1 MQLPHIFPSALLA
14 CAAFSAPL
22 HAQLLLTEI
31 QSDGLSDFWELTNVG
46 PSAVD
51 LSNYKWDDDSRNPA
65 DPAAFTIPGGTM
77 INSGESIIFT
87 ATAAGT
93 FRTQWGLAGSVQ
105 VIVGGPG
112 FGGNDGVALFNAS
125 NTELFF
131 FSYALNGFT
140 RSNGSGSAGGHAGIS
155 AGGAARQAAI
165 WDPTT
170 GTSSPRYTNA
180 TGSNFSTVSAPG
192 NSLDKGSPGYSGFGA
207 GPSITLSL
215 GVTPSTFS
223 ESAANPVATGTV
235 TRAAVTASD
244 LVVTLSS
251 SDTTEATV
259 PATVTILANQP
270 SATFNVTAV
279 DDSFPDGDKVAIITA
294 SAPDATAGT
303 ANVTVT
309 DDGDVLA
316 TNLMLTEVYST
327 KSATAPPTADDFWE
341 LTNFGASSV
350 SLTGYSWHDSGRSPA
365 SAVAF
370 PAGSAIAAGE
380 SVIITSMAAA
390 DFRAW
395 WGLSNS
401 VQVFTTTGAPGLG
414 KGDGVS
420 LFEPGKNELFFLSYA
435 GGGFLLE
442 NGSPSTAVSEH
453 TGLAGG
459 GATEFQS
466 LIWVPSSGTA
476 TPRYTAAT
484 GSNHGSFQ
492 ATVGTDKGSPGVTV
506 GNPTVSIA
514 SASIAEGN
522 SLTSTLALNVTRS
535 STATD
540 FTVNYAV
547 TGGSADGTDYSLASG
562 MLTFPASGAAT
573 LPINITVNG
582 DTDPEND
589 DTVVVTLSGVNNT
602 VGTTVLGTAV
612 GTGTIIND
620 DVVSPVITTQPA
632 STTIGSG
639 TATTLTVAASGFPVP
654 TFQWYLGNS
663 GDTTN
668 PIGGATFSTFTTPV
682 LTTTTSYWVRAT
694 NSGGPAESNTATV
707 TVVAGATGVN
717 LLNYVRV
724 GRYDL
729 PEYRRTA
736 LPPGTPVHNL
746 LCDEASGVAYN
757 WDTDTLF
764 IIGDGGASVTQ
775 VSKTGVLIDTMT
787 LALGSSPQGTDFYDP
802 EGITYIGGG
811 QFVFSEERD
820 QQLVKF
826 TYAAGTTL
834 TRATAQ
840 TVDLGPFDDNTGTEG
855 LSWDPPASDFVCLKE
870 LGPIGVFR
878 TGVNFAAGTATVAP
892 PITGNESSNLFNTSL
907 LGMSDVADVFAF
919 TNIPSMAGQPQ
930 ENNLLIIG
938 QENARILNV
947 SRTGVISSSLQI
959 TAGPGDIAV
968 GGMQHE
974 GITMDRAGNIY
985 VVNEN
990 GGGSIQYP
998 QLWVYA
1004 PSAVPNAAPTA
1015 VALNNAVT
1023 SIVENTSTA
1032 SPIKVGDIFVT
1043 DDGLGTNALSLT
1055 GTDAAFFE
1063 ITGAAL
1069 YFKAGNPLDFET
1081 KTSYAVTINA
1091 DDLSLGATPDATLNF
1106 VLTVTDQE
1114 PETAPVPVV
1123 IISETAPWA
1132 NSLSAVADDWFEL
1145 TNISENTITITNWK
1159 VDDNSNSSA
1168 LGAVLSGVTSIA
1180 PGESVIF
1187 LLEVTAAELAAKTTA
1202 FVNTWFGGTAPA
1214 GLQIGYADGGGLGLG
1229 SGGDSVNVFNASGVL
1244 QAKVS
1249 FGAQDAISPYQ
1260 TFDNTVGANN
1270 ATISQLSVAGVNG
1283 AFVAATSSTEIGSPG
1298 YAAPGVLRITEVA
1311 PWSSGNS
1318 PVAADWFEVTNT
1330 GARAVGIA
1338 GWKFDDVSESF
1349 AGGSA
1354 LSGITSIAPGESV
1367 IFIQTA
1373 DLAATSVI
1381 FKNNW
1386 FGANPPAGLQIGAHT
1401 GDGLGTGG
1409 DAVNLFDSNGARR
1422 AKLVFG
1428 QSPLGLFGTFDN
1440 IAALDAATVTLKS
1453 VPGVNGAFIATNSAN
1468 EIGSPGVLTTAGPQA
1483 LALWL
1488 SANGYS
1494 SRGFGADTDND
1505 GVTDGVEFFFNQ
1517 NPNNGAGLGNLPR
1530 MVPNAGALEL
1540 DFTRLTS
1547 TGTTTGVLETSG
1559 DLLTWTDA
1567 LPGIDYTVASSV
1579 PSGSETAFTY
1589 ALPGTGPSAPS
1600 VSATYLTPNNSDPVG
1615 ASLGGVRVIN
1625 EGLVGVGRLSG
1636 ESLDKFGETQGAAS
1650 GLFITDWTYAAN
1662 QFSGTFNVLPD
1673 RGHGDGTS
1681 NYAARLHEVDFTFTP
1696 YYGTT
1701 AVPQNQVAL
1710 TYADSA
1716 KFTYQDGATVKFTT
1730 GLNPT
1735 GTSNLFAQTVGT
1747 ITTANGPGGAQESL
1761 LSFDAEA
1768 VHLFADG
1775 SGFVSDEYG
1784 TYIARF
1790 NASKQITGLTQLPG
1804 AARPHRPAAT
1814 PNFDSVTAPNNGRRN
1829 NQGLEGMSV
1838 SPDGTLLFAM
1848 LQSATVQDTNLTSQQ
1863 TRNHARLFVYNVAGA
1878 NRETPVLTGE
1888 YVVRLPQIDLD
1899 PNTAPATLNG
1909 TAAQSE
1915 IVALNGTSFLM
1926 LPRDGNGLGKGTT
1939 VPITYKSV
1947 QLVDFASATNILG
1960 MFDGV
1965 GQAVSPGGVLDPLV
1979 TAAATAEVIN
1989 MLEPT
1994 DLAKFGLNTNTNPSN
2009 ANTLNEKVEG
2019 MALVP
2024 DISTPAANDFF
2035 LFIANDNDFQSSG
2048 VKMLNAAGVVASK
2061 GDGRLNAG
2069 ITNDAMFYVYRMTID
2084 AGGRKF
2090 FRMDVT
2096 GNN

>member
-1 MQLPHIFPSALLA
+1 LKKISPFVPTLLA
-14 CAAFSAPL
+14 LAASAATL
-22 HAQLLLTEI
+22 NAQLVITEI
-31 QSDGLSDFWELTNVG
+31 NSDGSGGDFWELTNVG
-46 PSAVD
+46 TSAVD
-51 LSNYKWDDDSRNPA
+51 LSNYKWNDSARVTTGSA
-65 DPAAFTIPGGTM
+65 VTIPNGTS
-77 INSGESIIFT
+77 IAAGESIVFNVT
-87 ATAAGT
+87 GTAAA
-93 FRTQWGLAGSVQ
+93 FRTAWGINSSVQ
-105 VIVGGPG
+105 VVSGGPG
-112 FGGNDGVALFNAS
+112 LGSGDAITLFNAT
-125 NTELFF
+125 NTEVLYL
-131 FSYALNGFT
+131 SYAASGFT
-140 RSNGSGSAGGHAGIS
+140 RSSGSAAAGGHAGVS
-155 AGGAARQAAI
+155 AGGV
-165 WDPTT
+165 
-170 GTSSPRYTNA
+170 
-180 TGSNFSTVSAPG
+180 STVSMVLDPG
-192 NSLDKGSPGYSGFGA
+192 FGTTTPRYSSAVAGTFGAFAHPTVPATIGSPGISGLNVA
-207 GPSITLSL
+207 PPSVTLSL
-215 GVTPSTFS
+215 SATNSSFS
-223 ESAANPVATGTV
+223 ESAANPASVGTV
-235 TRAAVTASD
+235 TRTGATTSA
-244 LVVTLSS
+244 LVVSLSS
-251 SDTTEATV
+251 SDATEAAV
-259 PATVTILANQP
+259 PASVTIP
-270 SATFNVTAV
+270 IGSASAPFDITAV
-279 DDSFPDGDKVAIITA
+279 NDNFPDGNKSAIITA
-294 SAPDATAGT
+294 SATGATAGT
-303 ANVTVT
+303 TTLTVN
-309 DDGDVLA
+309 DDGDVYVQRL
-316 TNLMLTEVYST
+316 LLTEVLSQQAAA
-327 KSATAPPTADDFWE
+327 SVNDFWE
-341 LTNFGASSV
+341 LTNISAVPV
-350 SLTGYSWHDSGRSPA
+350 SLEGYSWHDSGRSA
-365 SAVAF
+365 SAAQAYKL
-370 PAGSAIAAGE
+370 PPGASIAPGE
-380 SVIITSMAAA
+380 SVIFCNLAPSA
-390 DFRAW
+390 FRTW
-395 WGLSNS
+395 WNIPNS
-401 VQVFTTTGAPGLG
+401 VQVFQTAGPGLG
-414 KGDGVS
+414 QNDGVS
-420 LFEPGKNELFFLSYA
+420 FFDEGQNEIFFFNYA
-435 GGGFLLE
+435 AAGFTKSDG
-442 NGSPSTAVSEH
+442 NPSTGSHAGPSAGALTDTQSAVWDP
-453 TGLAGG
+453 A
-459 GATEFQS
+459 
-466 LIWVPSSGTA
+466 SGT
-476 TPRYTAAT
+476 TSPRYT
-484 GSNHGSFQ
+484 F
-492 ATVGTDKGSPGVTV
+492 ATVGNLGAFASASNALDIASPGVSV

-514 SASIAEGN
+514 SASIVEGN

-540 FTVNYAV
+540 FTVNFAV
-547 TGGSADGTDYSLASG
+547 TGGSANGTDYSLASG

-573 LPINITVNG
+573 LPINIIVNG

-589 DTVVVTLSGVNNT
+589 ETVVVTLSGVNNS

-663 GDTTN
+663 GDTAN
-668 PIGGATFSTFTTPV
+668 PIGGATSSSFTTPV
-682 LTTTTSYWVRAT
+682 LTTTSSYWVRAT
-694 NSGGPAESNTATV
+694 NSGGPVNSNTATV
-707 TVVAGATGVN
+707 SVVAGATGVD
-717 LLNYVRV
+717 LSNYVRV
-724 GRYDL
+724 GRYNL

-736 LPPGTPVHNL
+736 LPPGTPIHNL

-787 LALGSSPQGTDFYDP
+787 LALGSSLQGTDFYDP

-855 LSWDPPASDFVCLKE
+855 LSWDPPASDFICLKE

-878 TGVNFAAGTATVAP
+878 TGVNFPAGTSTVAP

-947 SRTGVISSSLQI
+947 SRTGVINSSLQI

-985 VVNEN
+985 VVSEN
-990 GGGSIQYP
+990 GGGNIQYP

-1004 PSAVPNAAPTA
+1004 PSALPNAAPTE
-1015 VALNNAVT
+1015 VVLGNAVN
-1023 SIVENTSTA
+1023 SILENTSTA

-1063 ITGAAL
+1063 ITGSAL

-1081 KTSYAVTINA
+1081 KTSYAVTINVN
-1091 DDLSLGATPDATLNF
+1091 DVTVGATPDATLNF
-1106 VLTVTDQE
+1106 VLTVNNQE
-1114 PETAPVPVV
+1114 PETSPVPVV
-1123 IISETAPWA
+1123 IISEATPWA
-1132 NSLSAVADDWFEL
+1132 NTLSAVADDWFEL

-1159 VDDNSNSSA
+1159 VDDNSNSAA
-1168 LGAVLSGVTSIA
+1168 LGAVLGGVTTIA

-1187 LLEVTAAELAAKTTA
+1187 LLEVTAAELAAKRAT
-1202 FVNTWFGGTAPA
+1202 FVNTWFGGSAPA

-1229 SGGDSVNVFNASGVL
+1229 SGGDSVNIFNASGVL

-1249 FGAQDAISPYQ
+1249 FGASDAVSPYQ

-1270 ATISQLSVAGVNG
+1270 ATISLLSVAGVNG
-1283 AFVAATSSTEIGSPG
+1283 AFVAATSATEIGSPG
-1298 YAAPGVLRITEVA
+1298 YAAPGVLLITEVA

-1354 LSGITSIAPGESV
+1354 LTGITSIAPGESV

-1373 DLAATSVI
+1373 DLVGSSAT
-1381 FKNNW
+1381 FRNNW
-1386 FGANPPAGLQIGAHT
+1386 FGASPPAALQIGAHT

-1409 DAVNLFDSNGARR
+1409 DAVNLFDSNGVRR

-1440 IAALDAATVTLKS
+1440 TAALDNATVTLKS
-1453 VPGVNGAFIATNSAN
+1453 VPGVNGALIAVNSAI
-1468 EIGSPGVLTTAGPQA
+1468 EIGSPGNATAAGP
-1483 LALWL
+1483 LGFALWL
-1488 SANGYS
+1488 SSNGYT
-1494 SRGFGADTDND
+1494 SRGFGTDSDLD
-1505 GVTDGVEFFFNQ
+1505 GVTDGAEFFFNQ

-1540 DFTRLTS
+1540 DFTRLTATGAT
-1547 TGTTTGVLETSG
+1547 TGTLQTSG

-1567 LPGIDYTVASSV
+1567 LQGIDYTVASSV

-1600 VSATYLTPNNSDPVG
+1600 ASPQYLTPNNSDPVG

-1636 ESLDKFGETQGAAS
+1636 NSVDMFGETQGAAS
-1650 GLFITDWTYAAN
+1650 GLYITDWNHAAG

-1681 NYAARLHEVDFTFTP
+1681 NYAARLHKVNFTFTP
-1696 YYGTT
+1696 YYGSTATT
-1701 AVPQNQVAL
+1701 QGQVQL
-1710 TYADSA
+1710 TYVDST
-1716 KFTYQDGATVKFTT
+1716 KFTYQDGATEKFTT

-1735 GTSNLFAQTVGT
+1735 GTSNLFGQTVGT
-1747 ITTANGPGGAQESL
+1747 ITTANGPGGLQESL

-1790 NASKQITGLTQLPG
+1790 NASKKITGLTQLPG
-1804 AARPHRPAAT
+1804 AAQPIKSNVL
-1814 PNFDSVTAPNNGRRN
+1814 NFDSFAAPTTGRRN

-1848 LQSATVQDTNLTSQQ
+1848 LQSATVQDTNGSQQQ
-1863 TRNHARLFVYNVAGA
+1863 TRNHARLFVYIIAGA
-1878 NRETPVLTGE
+1878 NRENPVLTGE
-1888 YVVRLPQIDLD
+1888 YIVRLPQIDLD

-1915 IVALNGTSFLM
+1915 IVALGNSSFLM

-1939 VPITYKSV
+1939 VPITFKSV

-1960 MFDGV
+1960 MFDGFIP
-1965 GQAVSPGGVLDPLV
+1965 VSPLGVLDSNV
-1979 TAAATAEVIN
+1979 KAAATAEIIN

-1994 DLAKFGLNTNTNPSN
+1994 DLAKFGLNTTLPANS
-2009 ANTLNEKVEG
+2009 NTLNEKIEG

-2024 DISTPAANDFF
+2024 DISTQQANDYF
-2035 LFIANDNDFQSSG
+2035 LFVANDNDFQSSN
-2048 VKMLNAAGVVASK
+2048 VLMLNAAGVVASK

-2069 ITNDAMFYVYRMTID
+2069 ITNDAMFYVYRLTID
-2084 AGGRKF
+2084 ASGKKF
-2090 FRMDVT
+2090 FRFEVE
-2096 GNN
+2096 